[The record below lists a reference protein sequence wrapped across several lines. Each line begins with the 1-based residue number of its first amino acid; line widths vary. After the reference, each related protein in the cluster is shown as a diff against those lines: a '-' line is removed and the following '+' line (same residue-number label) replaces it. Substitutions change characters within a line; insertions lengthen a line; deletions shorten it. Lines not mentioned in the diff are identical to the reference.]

1 MSTATLSPNASP
13 VTPKVTVTELNTRLN
28 QGERFQLIDVRTPQE
43 YAEGHVPGAMNLPM
57 DQAEARLNDLQRQD
71 PVVLIC
77 QSGRRAGMTCELL
90 KSHHDGLVVLE
101 GGTKAWMDAQLPVV
115 KTASTRLPLMRQV
128 QIGAGS
134 LVLIGTLLSLFV
146 AKAWIGLA
154 IFVGSGLLL
163 AGTTGF
169 CGMAILLEKMP
180 WNRPT
185 AATPTKSTTTS
196 CCN

>member
-1 MSTATLSPNASP
+1 MNTATLSPSATP
-13 VTPKVTVTELNTRLN
+13 TTPKVTVNELNTRLSK
-28 QGERFQLIDVRTPQE
+28 GERFQLIDVRSPQE
-43 YAEGHVPGAMNLPM
+43 YAEGHLPGAMNLPM
-57 DQAEARLNDLQRQD
+57 DQAEARIDDLQRHD

-90 KSHHDGLVVLE
+90 KSHHDGLIVLE
-101 GGTKAWMDAQLPVV
+101 GGTKAWMDASLPVV

-134 LVLIGTLLSLFV
+134 LILIGTLLSLFV
-146 AKAWIGLA
+146 SRGWIGLA
-154 IFVGSGLLL
+154 MFVGAGLLL

-185 AATPTKSTTTS
+185 TGVPSKSTSTS

>member
-1 MSTATLSPNASP
+1 MSTATLSPNIPS
-13 VTPKVTVTELNTRLN
+13 TNPKVTVSELNARLS
-28 QGERFQLIDVRTPQE
+28 QGERFQLIDVRSPQE

-57 DQAEARLNDLQRQD
+57 DQAEARIDDLQRHD

-90 KSHHDGLVVLE
+90 KAHHDGLIVLE
-101 GGTKAWMDAQLPVV
+101 GGTKAWIDASLPVV

-128 QIGAGS
+128 QIGAGGMI
-134 LVLIGTLLSLFV
+134 LTGTLLSLF
-146 AKAWIGLA
+146 AHPGWIGLA
-154 IFVGSGLLL
+154 IFAGAGLFV

-180 WNRPT
+180 WNR
-185 AATPTKSTTTS
+185 A
-196 CCN
+196 